1 MTRWWWVRHGP
12 THQRSFTGWRDVDA
26 DLSDTDQLARLRSIL
41 PDDGIM
47 ISSDLR
53 RAVQTADAL
62 QGGHARRPHAFN
74 LREFNFGVWDGLH
87 FSEVSE
93 MHPDLSRQYWE
104 APGEVAPPEG
114 ESWNAAAARARTVVD
129 DLNREGH
136 QDIIAVAHFGIILT
150 QLQRA
155 SGRTAYEV
163 LAQEIDPLS
172 VTQLSFDS
180 DGWTVGMVNHL
191 P

>member
-12 THQRSFTGWRDVDA
+12 THQRSFTGWRDVEA
-26 DLSDTDQLARLRSIL
+26 DLSDTAQLARLRDLL
-41 PDDGIM
+41 PNAGVM

-53 RAVQTADAL
+53 RAVDTANTL
-62 QGGHARRPHAFN
+62 CGGHTRVPHAPD

-93 MHPDLSRQYWE
+93 MYPELSRQYWE
-104 APGEVAPPEG
+104 SPGDVAPPEG
-114 ESWNAAAARARTVVD
+114 ESWNSAAARAKTVVD
-129 DLNREGH
+129 RLNREGH
-136 QDIIAVAHFGIILT
+136 DDIIAVAHFGIILT

-155 SGRTAYEV
+155 SGKTAYQV

-172 VTQLSFDS
+172 VTQLIHQ
-180 DGWTVGMVNHL
+180 DGQWSVGMVNHL